1 MASLTSTDHHNGEE
15 EEVVVVDECRKGHH
29 KGDVTEDSHR
39 YGGEEEEEEYD
50 ARSHLGHSSPD
61 GGEEGNA
68 RGSNHGGCSHG
79 AAAAVGDHAC
89 HSHQWEDI
97 HGEGSETG
105 KDHDNR
111 DAPPEFESGEK

>member
-15 EEVVVVDECRKGHH
+15 EEVVVDECRKGHH

-39 YGGEEEEEEYD
+39 YEGEEEEEEEYD

-111 DAPPEFESGEK
+111 DAPPEFESGDK